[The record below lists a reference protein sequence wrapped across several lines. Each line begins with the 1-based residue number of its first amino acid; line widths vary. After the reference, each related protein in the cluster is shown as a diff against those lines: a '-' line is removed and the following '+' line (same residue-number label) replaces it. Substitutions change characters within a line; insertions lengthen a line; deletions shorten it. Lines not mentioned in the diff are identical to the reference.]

1 MNPLL
6 KVSAICYSAIGAAG
20 LLTPDRIPA
29 AFGGE
34 AATPDARTEVR
45 AVYGGIPL
53 AIAGLVMTRPR
64 QSAFPAATLSA
75 GMALG
80 RLTGMSLEKQSSPA
94 TRFFLGVEVALALAL
109 LAGSRHTDNR
119 TLRRSA
125 TPVV

>member
-20 LLTPDRIPA
+20 FLAPDRIPE

-45 AVYGGIPL
+45 AVYGGIPTV
-53 AIAGLVMTRPR
+53 IAGLVITRPR
-64 QSAFPAATLSA
+64 QSALPAAALSA

-80 RLTGMSLEKQSSPA
+80 RLAGMRLEKQSSQA
-94 TRFFLGVEVALALAL
+94 TRFFLGVEIALALAL
-109 LAGSRHTDNR
+109 LAGSRQAANKS
-119 TLRRSA
+119 RR
-125 TPVV
+125 